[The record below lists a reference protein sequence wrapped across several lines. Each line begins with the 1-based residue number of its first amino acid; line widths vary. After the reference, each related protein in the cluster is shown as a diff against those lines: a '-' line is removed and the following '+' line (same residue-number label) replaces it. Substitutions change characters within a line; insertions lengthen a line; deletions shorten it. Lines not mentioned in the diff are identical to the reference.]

1 MFKLGRTFK
10 SLHQTITLSADGIL
24 PVLPEDLIYRF
35 AEKLEFGEFRDKVAE
50 DAIRMVQRMSMDWM
64 VQGRRPSGVCGAC
77 LILAA
82 RMNNF
87 RRTITEVVYIVKVTT
102 HTIQKRLDEF
112 KVTPSSAL
120 TVEEFLNNEF
130 LETAHDP
137 PSFYEKSEEWQ
148 KNKKKRKRRGHDGL
162 DDEEEN
168 EENSDGNGESEE
180 GQSKRQKTAEPNSNP
195 DQPVQSVEL
204 RRDADGFAIPPQPT
218 QSHDIPIDP
227 DLVDEAIEDQTS
239 TTFDKLVAQFGDIPD
254 STSNPDEDDDDDA
267 SASSTTSGPKKRGR
281 RPAREINVPDEW
293 AAMEERLETE
303 MSEMINDPNTI
314 YHAASYAKAQR
325 RAAAHMLMAE
335 KDNPSRNISMDVHIG
350 EDEFA
355 DDPEVVNCIL
365 PEEEVKKK
373 EKVWV
378 NINKDWLRRQQV
390 KMWQKKQAENGPPK
404 AKRNRKRKPR
414 IGEGQTTAASSPAE
428 AAISV
433 MKERAFSKKINYNA
447 IADIFKGIS
456 NLKNGDELGSA
467 GTSRVTS
474 QAGSELGDSTE
485 GSSRASSLAPS
496 VAESVRSTTSEAS
509 NFLRLPKK
517 RYERS
522 KKKAAPASITG
533 TPRPSRSPT
542 TPSARVQ
549 SPAVT
554 DEGDDDDYVRPSP
567 TPRPRAPVREEE
579 EAEDWRSQ
587 VRNAGQIGTGVD
599 EEEEVL
605 EDEEDYDDYGGVEAG
620 GIPDDVSDR
629 GFDID
634 DDEDIGFGDDD

>member
-1 MFKLGRTFK
+1 M
-10 SLHQTITLSADGIL
+10 

-35 AEKLEFGEFRDKVAE
+35 ADKLEFGELKDKVSE

-120 TVEEFLNNEF
+120 TVDEFLNNEF

-148 KNKKKRKRRGHDGL
+148 KNKKKRRRRRIQGY
-162 DDEEEN
+162 DEEN
-168 EENSDGNGESEE
+168 DENSGSNDE
-180 GQSKRQKTAEPNSNP
+180 GDEGRSKRQKTAEANPNP

-204 RRDADGFAIPPQPT
+204 RRDADGFAIPPQPI

-227 DLVDEAIEDQTS
+227 DLVDEAIADQTS

-254 STSNPDEDDDDDA
+254 TSSNPDEDEENDDA
-267 SASSTTSGPKKRGR
+267 SSTASAPKRRGGR
-281 RPAREINVPDEW
+281 RPASGIHVPNEW
-293 AAMEERLETE
+293 AAMEDRLETE
-303 MSEMINDPNTI
+303 MSEVINDPNTI
-314 YHAASYAKAQR
+314 HHAAAYAKAKK
-325 RAAAHMLMAE
+325 RAAAHMIAAE
-335 KDNPSRNISMDVHIG
+335 NDNPSRNISMDVHIG

-355 DDPEVVNCIL
+355 DDPEVVYCML

-378 NINKDWLRRQQV
+378 NFNRDWLRKQQM
-390 KMWQKKQAENGPPK
+390 KMWAQKQAENGPPK

-414 IGEGQTTAASSPAE
+414 IGEGQTSAASSPAE
-428 AAISV
+428 AAINV
-433 MKERAFSKKINYNA
+433 MKERAFSKKINYSA

-456 NLKNGDELGSA
+456 NLKNGPELELGSA

-474 QAGSELGDSTE
+474 RAGSDLGDSTE

-496 VAESVRSTTSEAS
+496 VADSVGSAASTSS
-509 NFLRLPKK
+509 NFLRLPKD
-517 RYERS
+517 RYERRKREKVA
-522 KKKAAPASITG
+522 KKPASITG
-533 TPRPSRSPT
+533 SPAASSSTPG
-542 TPSARVQ
+542 PSARVR
-549 SPAVT
+549 SPTAE
-554 DEGDDDDYVRPSP
+554 EGDDDDYVRPSP
-567 TPRPRAPVREEE
+567 TPTPCARPQEPEEE
-579 EAEDWRSQ
+579 TEDWRMQ
-587 VRNAGQIGTGVD
+587 VRNAGQIGVDD
-599 EEEEVL
+599 EEELL
-605 EDEEDYDDYGGVEAG
+605 EDEEEYEDYGGVDAG

-629 GFDID
+629 GFDLD
-634 DDEDIGFGDDD
+634 DDDVGFGEDD

>member
-1 MFKLGRTFK
+1 VFKLGRTFK
-10 SLHQTITLSADGIL
+10 SLHKTITLSADGIL

-148 KNKKKRKRRGHDGL
+148 KNKKKRKRRGHDGF
-162 DDEEEN
+162 DEEDEN
-168 EENSDGNGESEE
+168 GENSGSNGEGE
-180 GQSKRQKTAEPNSNP
+180 GGRSKRQKTTEPNPNP

-227 DLVDEAIEDQTS
+227 DLVDEAIADQTS

-254 STSNPDEDDDDDA
+254 APSNPDEDGD
-267 SASSTTSGPKKRGR
+267 ASSTTSAPKL
-281 RPAREINVPDEW
+281 RETRLVRAINVPDEW
-293 AAMEERLETE
+293 AAMEERMETE
-303 MSEMINDPNTI
+303 ISEVINDPNTI

-325 RAAAHMLMAE
+325 RAAAHMLIAE

-365 PEEEVKKK
+365 AEEEVRKK

-378 NINKDWLRRQQV
+378 NTNRDWLRKQQI
-390 KMWQKKQAENGPPK
+390 KMWRQKQAENGPPK

-428 AAISV
+428 AAINV

-474 QAGSELGDSTE
+474 QAGSDIGDSTE

-496 VAESVRSTTSEAS
+496 VAESVNSQASTGS
-509 NFLRLPKK
+509 NFLRVPKDHYV
-517 RYERS
+517 RR
-522 KKKAAPASITG
+522 KKAAAASTTG
-533 TPRPSRSPT
+533 TPRATSASPSA
-542 TPSARVQ
+542 ARVQ

-567 TPRPRAPVREEE
+567 TPRARAQEPEDET
-579 EAEDWRSQ
+579 EDWRSQ
-587 VRNAGQIGTGVD
+587 VRNANQVGTGLD

-605 EDEEDYDDYGGVEAG
+605 DDEEDYDDYGGVEAG

-629 GFDID
+629 GFDLD